1 MKIAILGYSG
11 SGKSTLAKYLAE
23 VYDIPLLYLDR
34 VNFESGWQERS
45 TEEARAIVRAFME
58 QPDWVIDGNYQRFYQ
73 QERLEQAD
81 QVILMLFNRFSAL
94 HRIIRRNREFSN
106 RSRESMA
113 DGCAE
118 KLDLDFL
125 CWILFRGRTPAKIRQ
140 HRLLMHRYGE
150 KVTVIRN
157 QRQLD
162 RFMVKVI
169 YDYTK

>member
-34 VNFESGWQERS
+34 VNFESNWQERS
-45 TEEARAIVRAFME
+45 TEEARTIVRTFME

-81 QVILMLFNRFSAL
+81 QIILMLFNRFSAL
-94 HRIIRRNREFSN
+94 HRIIRRKREFSN
-106 RSRESMA
+106 RSRESIA

-118 KLDLDFL
+118 KLDFEFL

-140 HRLLMHRYGE
+140 YCYLMHHYGK

-162 RFMVKVI
+162 RFMESV
-169 YDYTK
+169 

>member
-1 MKIAILGYSG
+1 MKMAILGYSG

-23 VYDIPLLYLDR
+23 VYGIPLLYLDR
-34 VNFESGWQERS
+34 VNFESGWKERS

-73 QERLEQAD
+73 QERLDQAD

-94 HRIIRRNREFSN
+94 YRIIRRNREFSN

-113 DGCAE
+113 DGCTE

-140 HRLLMHRYGE
+140 HHLLMQQYGQ
-150 KVTVIRN
+150 KVIIIRN

-162 RFMVKVI
+162 RFMESVCCK
-169 YDYTK
+169 K